1 MLHLLGLVLLIGIV
15 DSLNP
20 STVAPALY
28 IAAGRSP
35 HRGLAGFIIG
45 VFGVNLLAGLLLAL
59 GPGQALLAVVP
70 KPGFE
75 VRHVIE
81 LTAGAVIIVVAVVLW
96 FGRRRLQP
104 HVVGRVDRIDQSSLL
119 VGAGIT
125 AAELPTALPYFAVIA
140 AIVGSGHPIGTQV
153 ALLALF
159 NVAFVAPLLVVLGLR
174 TLLPARGQV
183 MIESLRSHL
192 DRRLAVAIPALVGLI
207 GVVLTAVGAVGVAIG
222 HPLH

>member
-28 IAAGRSP
+28 LAAGRSP
-35 HRGLAGFIIG
+35 HRGLTGFIVG

-59 GPGQALLAVVP
+59 GPGQALLAVAP

-81 LTAGAVIIVVAVVLW
+81 LTAGVVIIVVAIVLW
-96 FGRRRLQP
+96 FGRHRLQP
-104 HVVGRVDRIDQSSLL
+104 HIVGRVDRIDRSSLL

-140 AIVGSGHPIGTQV
+140 AVVGSGHPIGTQA

-159 NVAFVAPLLVVLGLR
+159 NVAFVAPLLALLVLR
-174 TLLPARGQV
+174 TLLPARGQA
-183 MIESLRSHL
+183 MIESLRNHL
-192 DRRLAVAIPALVGLI
+192 DRRLSVAIPALVALI
-207 GVVLTAVGAVGVAIG
+207 GVVLTAVGTTGVVIG